1 MLPRRLALVT
11 APRADEAFASWVDR
25 MARANRCP
33 SAEVADLMGLRLR
46 GVYAKARPPVFGV
59 QCDEAVRQTV
69 YAATGVPGGTVD
81 RMHLSVFEG
90 GPLSVAA
97 VLSADKAHWPS
108 ATREWVEVYGSRA
121 CPCCLLASGGVWQL
135 WWKLSCAAVCPK
147 HRVTLLDRCPAC
159 GWVLRWGGDRPRVMP
174 AQWVRSPTC
183 CANSVRGKPCSQW
196 LPAIRVGQADKRTV
210 AAQRRWLDT
219 AYNRACPSLGGV
231 NVSAG
236 EWFAAFR
243 ACVILLRLGLPQIL
257 KRLPNVPDWCGR
269 ALLDERIER
278 DVYRNQFGW
287 GPASAGAA
295 AAFLTVVT
303 PLLAAADTRKLTRR
317 LAPLVRTAVEEGC
330 LTARPLARLSVP
342 EVFAEAVAAQVPVG
356 RSARSPWG
364 GSVRGEQ

>member
-25 MARANRCP
+25 MARVNRCP
-33 SAEVADLMGLRLR
+33 LAEVADLMGLHLR
-46 GVYAKARPPVFGV
+46 GLYVNARPPVFGV
-59 QCDEAVRQTV
+59 QCDAAVRQTV
-69 YAATGVPGGTVD
+69 YAATGVPGGMVD
-81 RMHLSVFEG
+81 TMHLSVFEG

-97 VLSADKAHWPS
+97 VLSAAKAHWPS
-108 ATREWVEVYGSRA
+108 AAREWVEVYGSRA
-121 CPCCLLASGGVWQL
+121 CPQCLLASGGVWQL
-135 WWKLSCAAVCPK
+135 SCAAVCPK
-147 HRVTLLDRCPAC
+147 HQVMLLDRCPAC

-174 AQWVRSPTC
+174 AQWVRSPTR
-183 CANSVRGKPCSQW
+183 CANAVRGKPCSQW
-196 LPAIRVGQADKRTV
+196 LPAIRVRQADKRTV

-219 AYNRACPSLGGV
+219 AYNRACPALGGV

-257 KRLPNVPDWCGR
+257 ERLPNVPDWCCR

-287 GPASAGAA
+287 GPASAEAA

-303 PLLAAADTRKLTRR
+303 PLLAAADMRRLARR

-330 LTARPLARLSVP
+330 WTARPLARLPVP

-356 RSARSPWG
+356 RSAKGPRG
-364 GSVRGEQ
+364 GGARGER

>member
-121 CPCCLLASGGVWQL
+121 CPCCLLASGGV
-135 WWKLSCAAVCPK
+135 
-147 HRVTLLDRCPAC
+147 
-159 GWVLRWGGDRPRVMP
+159 
-174 AQWVRSPTC
+174 
-183 CANSVRGKPCSQW
+183 
-196 LPAIRVGQADKRTV
+196 
-210 AAQRRWLDT
+210 
-219 AYNRACPSLGGV
+219 
-231 NVSAG
+231 
-236 EWFAAFR
+236 
-243 ACVILLRLGLPQIL
+243 
-257 KRLPNVPDWCGR
+257 
-269 ALLDERIER
+269 
-278 DVYRNQFGW
+278 
-287 GPASAGAA
+287 
-295 AAFLTVVT
+295 
-303 PLLAAADTRKLTRR
+303 
-317 LAPLVRTAVEEGC
+317 
-330 LTARPLARLSVP
+330 
-342 EVFAEAVAAQVPVG
+342 
-356 RSARSPWG
+356 
-364 GSVRGEQ
+364 